1 MIGGAVGHCPAALSH
16 WVIGEESPT
25 CRLPC
30 YDAAMIRRLDL
41 WIGTRL
47 FHPPII
53 WLCQRTGLTQ
63 HAVSRYAWMIA
74 TLTFPARIGSGPEY
88 TGAGYI
94 AFSICMGVMITAAT
108 PFLANV
114 PTRPLFGFRLIIWGI
129 ALAQVIAQAVHPR
142 VAPDTIWAMS
152 WTVLAL
158 TAEYA
163 KTITTVPPRKRRE
176 RRTAAK
182 EAFS

>member
-1 MIGGAVGHCPAALSH
+1 MISV
-16 WVIGEESPT
+16 
-25 CRLPC
+25 
-30 YDAAMIRRLDL
+30 RRLDY

-63 HAVSRYAWMIA
+63 HAVARYAWMAA
-74 TLTFPARIGSGPEY
+74 TLTFVARIGSGPNY
-88 TGAGYI
+88 TSMWFAI
-94 AFSICMGVMITAAT
+94 FATAMALLST
-108 PFLANV
+108 IGTALFPGL
-114 PTRPLFGFRLIIWGI
+114 PTHPSFGFRV
-129 ALAQVIAQAVHPR
+129 ALWAIGLVQLFAVVRGDHLGR
-142 VAPDTIWAMS
+142 DFAWEVT

-163 KTITTVPPRKRRE
+163 KTITTIPPRKRRE
-176 RRTAAK
+176 RRITAK

>member
-1 MIGGAVGHCPAALSH
+1 
-16 WVIGEESPT
+16 
-25 CRLPC
+25 
-30 YDAAMIRRLDL
+30 MIRRFDY

-63 HAVSRYAWMIA
+63 HAVARYVWMVA
-74 TLTFPARIGSGPEY
+74 TLTFVARIGSGPHY
-88 TGAGYI
+88 SGMWFAVF
-94 AFSICMGVMITAAT
+94 ATAMALLST
-108 PFLANV
+108 VTTALFPGL
-114 PTRPLFGFRLIIWGI
+114 PTHPSFVFRLMLWAIGLVQL
-129 ALAQVIAQAVHPR
+129 LAVVRGDHLG
-142 VAPDTIWAMS
+142 PDFAWEAI

-163 KTITTVPPRKRRE
+163 KTIITIPPRKRRE

-182 EAFS
+182 EALS